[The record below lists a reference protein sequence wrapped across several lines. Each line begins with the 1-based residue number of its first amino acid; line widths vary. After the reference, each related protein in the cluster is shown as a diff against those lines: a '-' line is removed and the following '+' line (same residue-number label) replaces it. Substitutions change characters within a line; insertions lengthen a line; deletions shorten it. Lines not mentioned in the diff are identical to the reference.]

1 MGKKKENK
9 KVKVEVEEI
18 KLDEAPIEEL
28 KLEVIKLEEAPKEE
42 KPESPVVL
50 TNKKEEIPEAFISLK
65 TAPKKKQMGFY
76 KGRAYMPTTNGQA
89 IWCDNGKSFEISSL
103 R

>member
-1 MGKKKENK
+1 MGKKKETK
-9 KVKVEVEEI
+9 KAKVEVEEI
-18 KLDEAPIEEL
+18 KLDEAPIEEIN
-28 KLEVIKLEEAPKEE
+28 LEKAPEEE

-89 IWCDNGKSFEISSL
+89 IWCDNGQSFEISSL

>member
-1 MGKKKENK
+1 MGKKKETK
-9 KVKVEVEEI
+9 KAKVEVEEK
-18 KLDEAPIEEL
+18 KLDEAPIEEIN
-28 KLEVIKLEEAPKEE
+28 LEKAPKEE

-89 IWCDNGKSFEISSL
+89 IWCDNGQSFEISSL